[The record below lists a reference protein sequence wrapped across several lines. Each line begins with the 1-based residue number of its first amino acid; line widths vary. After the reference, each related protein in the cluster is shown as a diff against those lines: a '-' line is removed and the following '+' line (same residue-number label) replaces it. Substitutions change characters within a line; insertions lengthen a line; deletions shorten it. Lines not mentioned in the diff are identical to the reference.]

1 MSDPFITINHLLKQQ
16 VENRPD
22 DTALQGVDFSYSFR
36 QFSDAADRLAC
47 QMMQSGVEP
56 GSRVGICLD
65 LSFDMVLGIFAILRS
80 GGCYV
85 PTDPMFPDVRIT
97 NLYRDAAVTHVVCTP
112 DLVDR
117 VASLGFI
124 PVSTQNPQA
133 CRGIDKLP
141 AVAASDTAYVLFTS
155 GSTGTP
161 KGVEIAHSSVVNLL
175 CYIQD
180 RYPINN
186 SHRVLLKS
194 PYTFDGSVWELF
206 GWLIPGAT
214 LFVAPPNAAK
224 DPARLAN
231 LVERYSL
238 SFAFFV
244 PSMLQAFLDYVKA
257 GNHHHKLRSLRWVSV
272 GGEVLPVPLVS
283 LFYELIDGS
292 LTKLFNV
299 YGPTETTVY
308 ATTFLCQPDVSYEK
322 IPIGEAVTNDFIY
335 ILDDQLLPV
344 DEGQEGEIFIG
355 GAGVGKGYLNRPDLN
370 AERFLPDPFAGH
382 GLMYRTGDLGRQ
394 IGPDLY
400 DFIGRRDFQ
409 VKLRGLRIEMGEVEH
424 ALLKIPGIRACAVVF
439 SKDRKGSDCL
449 VAYLVMNQPVSKE
462 LWELA
467 PELLKQ
473 QIVDHLSREIPA
485 YMIPSEMVVALDFP
499 LSHHGKVDRKKLP
512 AVAELSTTAT
522 VENTFQP
529 TNDLSFRLYNIWREV
544 LGRDAIGVSEDF
556 FAAGGHSLKA
566 LQVITAVMRDFGVE
580 LPVGSFYEEMT
591 LPAMEALVRQLM
603 SQPLAVI
610 DPALADP
617 SITSW
622 PLNAAMQ
629 ELWFVNSI
637 DQSGITRNILIE
649 FLIDGNPD
657 PERLRDAIRAVV
669 DAEPMF
675 RSVFPL
681 QEAQPMQLIL
691 DEAVFDFDFVDLS
704 PYNSHEAD
712 KRYAT
717 ISGTIGQKR
726 FDLEKLPLLAFQLVK
741 LQQNQFRL
749 LLCIHHLVFDGWSLE
764 VFVRRLVKAYEC
776 SGCQAPEPPSA
787 GFYAKW
793 ALVNFNHDVQK
804 KELDYWKQK
813 LHGIPELLTLPVKAN
828 ADRRAVRSAGDRFWW
843 RLSPQLTS
851 EIHQAA
857 ATLGVTPFAL
867 LTTGFQLVLAAHAS
881 QRDVVVGTPFA
892 NRSHP
897 LIADAIGLFTNMV
910 SLRLQ
915 VGPADNLVSLIQ
927 QTNKTAGE
935 AFSNASVIFSE
946 VVKAVLP
953 RIQRGINPV
962 FQASV
967 VMQNWPATMQKT
979 DSFSICQREIGN
991 FTHKLDLML
1000 NIEELNGAFVCW
1012 IEFDTSLFDRSF
1024 IERLSID
1031 LTSVYQSVISDP
1043 GRNANEWIHS
1053 VETPAKVLIDS
1064 VNQTAVLLP
1073 ENTSVVQ
1080 LIEQVGA
1087 VHPQRCAVEFDGM
1100 QLTYSELVEQV
1111 SKLAV
1116 GLVAFG
1122 VKPGDRVGVCLPRS
1136 IDLVVS
1142 LLAVMKAGGA
1152 YVPVDP
1158 HFPVDRIQ
1166 LIVHEA
1172 APSVVI
1178 TTLPY
1183 SNQFGFS
1190 AEAVFLIDRESA
1202 SQQPAA
1208 IRVPVVSSESA
1219 AYILFTSG
1227 STGKPKGIVISH
1239 RSLINF
1245 LLSMQRQPG
1254 ITEKDVVLALT
1265 TVSFDI
1271 SGLELWLPLISGAK
1285 LVMAHAD
1292 SASDPYKIATAIN
1305 NSGVTLVQ
1313 ATPATWQMLADIG
1326 WEGHGGLKILCGG
1339 EALKTS
1345 LAGFLLPRCKELWN
1359 MYGPTE
1365 TTIWSLIHKVSI
1377 ADLTAGTSI
1386 PIGRPVANTVVY
1398 ILNEF
1403 FQQVSPGYPGE
1414 LYIGGEGLA
1423 KEYFQQP
1430 SLTHLSFVNLCFQ
1443 KDRPLRLYKTG
1454 DQVRM
1459 SPDGDIF
1466 FLERT
1471 DNQIKIRGFRIEPGD
1486 IENVLQQVQS
1496 VDEAVVIAQN
1506 LSDGRKILVAFV
1518 KVSEDDWPGDE
1529 FLRLFVRER
1538 LPDYMVPALY
1548 SRVDQFPKTPNGKI
1562 DRKALALNV
1571 SDYHSELDYSEDEL
1585 TDDEKQLIA
1594 LWKDVLHRDRL
1605 SVDENFFDAGGDSLV
1620 AVRLIVK
1627 VEKEFGK
1634 RLPLASLFQSGTVR
1648 SMARLL
1654 ENPDH
1659 AKGNWRSLVAIRP
1672 GGSRKPLFLV
1682 HAAGLNLLL
1691 YNTVVNKLHP
1701 DQPVYGLQAR
1711 GLDGSEEPLYTL
1723 PEIAT
1728 HYINEIES
1736 VDPDGPYALAGFCM
1750 GGTIAWEMACQLT
1763 SKGKEVAFIGLFETI
1778 AYRVPEIK
1786 PNRLVEKIS
1795 QLQLVSNQIIW
1806 NIIKLSKTPIS
1817 QQKLFLKGKL
1827 NRIKRRLHGTPE
1839 IAMQEAKTEVVDGI
1853 LHVVNSKVRYANEI
1867 ALASYILKPNNLKV
1881 HLFKASEQTFFIEE
1895 PVNYGWSSVA
1905 LGGVELVLVDG
1916 THNLIFAPPHDELFA
1931 SKLQRCLD
1939 LGFSSIQREPDGFTA
1954 ECFVDPSGLYP
1965 LRVLIPE
1972 KPTMLSRWWLRR
1984 LFPEGVAAILSTE
1997 STGVSSYHLA
2007 LCSPFNQR
2015 LGQITQSASF
2025 RWFVPQWVELGLPLS
2040 GVNFEEKYAPFRK
2053 TRNAIRQAG
2062 YAVQWYGNDDEKLG
2076 LFYERMYV
2084 PYISSRQKEDAIL
2097 SGIDEFRQILAD
2109 GGSLLLVGAGI
2120 VPVAG
2125 AIIDR
2130 QHTPLVHSIGVDPVA
2145 GTPFLKLEVIR
2156 TLFYYAALQMQ
2167 KEGYALLNLG
2177 GCRPFVSDSSLW
2189 FKKSLGAHIIP
2200 PLVFSGQGLYLAA
2213 KQINTEF
2220 ANWWHN
2226 NALVALDGKQ
2236 QPVVVGYMDS
2246 CWGSDPKDWY
2256 DYASKLLLPGINRVH
2271 LYTLEASYPD
2281 VSESWLSVHQ
2291 LLN

>member
-1 MSDPFITINHLLKQQ
+1 MNDSLKTINHLLTRQ
-16 VENRPD
+16 VLDQPD
-22 DTALQGVDFSYSFR
+22 AVAIRGVDFSYSYLE
-36 QFSDAADRLAC
+36 FSEAANRLARL
-47 QMMQSGVEP
+47 MLQSGVEP
-56 GSRVGICLD
+56 GSRVGICLG
-65 LSFDMVLGIFAILRS
+65 LSFDMVLGIFAILRA

-85 PTDPMFPDVRIT
+85 PVDPSFPDARIT
-97 NLYRDAAVTHVVCTP
+97 TLYHDAAITHVVCTP
-112 DLVDR
+112 DLVPR
-117 VASLGFI
+117 ITALGFKAI
-124 PVSTQNPQA
+124 TTQ
-133 CRGIDKLP
+133 P
-141 AVAASDTAYVLFTS
+141 AVATPANSLLPEVAPSDTAYILFTS

-161 KGVEIAHSSVVNLL
+161 KGVEIAHSSVVNLVA
-175 CYIQD
+175 YIQD
-180 RYPINN
+180 RYPVDH

-206 GWLIPGAT
+206 GWLLPGAS

-224 DPARLAN
+224 DPALLTSLIARHN
-231 LVERYSL
+231 L
-238 SFAFFV
+238 SFLFFV

-257 GNHHHKLRSLRWVSV
+257 GNHHEMIASLKWVSV
-272 GGEVLPVPLVS
+272 GGEVLPVPLVN
-283 LFYELIDGS
+283 LFYELLDGS
-292 LTKLFNV
+292 RTKLFNV

-308 ATTFLCQPDVSYEK
+308 ATTFLCQPGVSYEK
-322 IPIGEAVTNDFIY
+322 MPIGEAVTNDYIY

-424 ALLKIPGIRACAVVF
+424 ALLRVPGIRACAVVF
-439 SKDRKGSDCL
+439 SKDRKGSDSL
-449 VAYLVMNQPVSKE
+449 VAYLVMDQPLADT
-462 LWELA
+462 LWMLA
-467 PELLKQ
+467 PEALKQ
-473 QIVDHLSREIPA
+473 QVADRLSAELPA

-512 AVAELSTTAT
+512 SVADLSTTAT
-522 VENTFQP
+522 VENAFQP
-529 TNDLSFRLYNIWREV
+529 TDDLSLRLYNIWREV
-544 LGRDAIGVSEDF
+544 LGRDAIGASEDF

-566 LQVITAVMRDFGVE
+566 LQVITAVMRDVGVE
-580 LPVGSFYEEMT
+580 IPVGSFYEEMT
-591 LPAMEALVRQLM
+591 LPNMEALVRKSVKIKPVSDDASL
-603 SQPLAVI
+603 I
-610 DPALADP
+610 D
-617 SITSW
+617 SSRNIW

-649 FLIDGNPD
+649 FFIDGTPD
-657 PERLRDAIRAVV
+657 PERLRRALQTVV
-669 DAEPMF
+669 NAEPMF

-681 QEAQPMQLIL
+681 HEAHPVQLIL
-691 DEAVFDFDFVDLS
+691 GEAVFDFDFVDLS
-704 PYNSHEAD
+704 QCQAEEAGL
-712 KRYAT
+712 RYAT
-717 ISGTIGQKR
+717 VSGAIGQRR

-741 LQQNQFRL
+741 LSQNHFRL

-764 VFVRRLVKAYEC
+764 IFVKRLSEAYERD
-776 SGCQAPEPPSA
+776 GALLPAPPSA
-787 GFYAKW
+787 GFYAEW
-793 ALVNFNHDVQK
+793 ASANFDQEVHQ
-804 KELDYWKQK
+804 KELAYWTQK
-813 LHGIPELLTLPVKAN
+813 LKGIPELLTLPVKPDAN
-828 ADRRAVRSAGDRFWW
+828 RRAIRTAGDRYWW
-843 RLSPQLTS
+843 SLSPGLTTDIKKS
-851 EIHQAA
+851 A

-867 LTTGFQLVLAAHAS
+867 LTTGFQLVLAAHSS

-892 NRSHP
+892 NRNHP
-897 LIADAIGLFTNMV
+897 LIADVIGLFTNMV

-915 VGPADNLVSLIQ
+915 IGAADNLASLVK

-935 AFSNASVIFSE
+935 AFSHASVIFSE
-946 VVKAVLP
+946 VVKAILP
-953 RIQRGINPV
+953 RILRGINPV

-967 VMQNWPATMQKT
+967 VMQNWPGTTRATNH
-979 DSFSICQREIGN
+979 FSITQREIGN
-991 FTHKLDLML
+991 MTHKLDLML
-1000 NIEELNGAFVCW
+1000 NIEELNNDFVCW
-1012 IEFDTSLFDRSF
+1012 IEYDTSLFDRTF
-1024 IERLSID
+1024 IELLSVD
-1031 LTSVYQSVISDP
+1031 LSKVYQSMVSDP
-1043 GRNANEWIHS
+1043 GQTASRLINALEIPTNTLFGTI
-1053 VETPAKVLIDS
+1053 
-1064 VNQTAVLLP
+1064 NQTKMSLP
-1073 ENTSVVQ
+1073 DAATVVH
-1080 LIEQVGA
+1080 LIES
-1087 VHPQRCAVEFDGM
+1087 RCMASPDRVAIEFEDEK
-1100 QLTYSELVEQV
+1100 LTYGQLVSKVNSLAHELV
-1111 SKLAV
+1111 
-1116 GLVAFG
+1116 GFG
-1122 VKPGDRVGVCLPRS
+1122 VKPGDPVAVCLLRS
-1136 IDLVVS
+1136 ADLVAC

-1158 HFPVDRIQ
+1158 FFPSERVNMIVKEANPTVIVTSAQ
-1166 LIVHEA
+1166 L
-1172 APSVVI
+1172 SD
-1178 TTLPY
+1178 
-1183 SNQFGFS
+1183 QFGFEKGKLFLTDRVADS
-1190 AEAVFLIDRESA
+1190 ARQHATLLPLATPR
-1202 SQQPAA
+1202 
-1208 IRVPVVSSESA
+1208 SA

-1245 LLSMQRQPG
+1245 LLSMQREPG
-1254 ITEKDVVLALT
+1254 ITPDDAVLALT

-1271 SGLELWLPLISGAK
+1271 SGLELWLPLISGARLVVADTETAADPRK
-1285 LVMAHAD
+1285 L
-1292 SASDPYKIATAIN
+1292 SAAIN
-1305 NSGVTLVQ
+1305 NHGITFIQ
-1313 ATPATWQMLADIG
+1313 ATPATWQMLADTS
-1326 WEGHGGLKILCGG
+1326 WEGHGQLKILCGG
-1339 EALKTS
+1339 EVLKTS
-1345 LAGFLLPRCKELWN
+1345 LASFLLPRCKELWN

-1365 TTIWSLIHKVSI
+1365 TTIWSLIHRVSPD
-1377 ADLTAGTSI
+1377 DLNAVSTI
-1386 PIGRPVANTVVY
+1386 PIGKPIANTTIF

-1403 FQQVSPGYPGE
+1403 YQNVAPGYQGE

-1423 KEYFQQP
+1423 IEYYKQP
-1430 SLTHLSFVNLCFQ
+1430 SITHLSFLTLALQNDLSQ
-1443 KDRPLRLYKTG
+1443 RLYKTG

-1459 SPDGDIF
+1459 NHKGDIF
-1466 FLERT
+1466 FVERN

-1486 IENVLQQVQS
+1486 IENVLQQAQG
-1496 VDEAVVIAQN
+1496 VDEVVVVAQN
-1506 LSDGRKILVAFV
+1506 LTDGHKVLAAFV
-1518 KVSEDDWPGDE
+1518 KANEKNWPGEE
-1529 FLRLFVRER
+1529 FLRAFVKER
-1538 LPDYMVPALY
+1538 LPDYMVPAFY
-1548 SRVDQFPKTPNGKI
+1548 SRLDQFPMTPNGKI
-1562 DRKALALNV
+1562 DRKALVVDV
-1571 SDYHSELDYSEDEL
+1571 SDYAGDQDFSEDEL
-1585 TDDEKQLIA
+1585 SVNEKKLMAI
-1594 LWKDVLHRDRL
+1594 WKEVLHRKRL
-1605 SVDENFFDAGGDSLV
+1605 SPDENFFDAGGDSLV

-1634 RLPLASLFQSGTVR
+1634 RLPLASLFQSGTVS

-1654 ENPDH
+1654 DNPDQ
-1659 AKGNWRSLVAIRP
+1659 KTENWRSLVAIKT

-1728 HYINEIES
+1728 HYIKEIES

-1763 SKGKEVAFIGLFETI
+1763 SKGKEVVFTGLFETI
-1778 AYRVPEIK
+1778 AYRVPETK
-1786 PNRLVEKIS
+1786 PNRLVEKINHIRH
-1795 QLQLVSNQIIW
+1795 LLNQIVW
-1806 NIIKLSKTPIS
+1806 NVVKLSKIPLS
-1817 QQKLFLKGKL
+1817 EQVSFLKGKI

-1839 IAMQEAKTEVVDGI
+1839 IAMQEVKSEVVDGI

-1867 ALASYILKPNNLKV
+1867 ALANYILKPNNLKV

-1905 LGGVELVLVDG
+1905 LGGVELVPVDG

-1984 LFPEGVAAILSTE
+1984 LFPEGVAATLSTE

-2015 LGQITQSASF
+2015 LGQITQNASF
-2025 RWFVPQWVELGLPLS
+2025 RWFVPQWVELGLPLT
-2040 GVNFEEKYAPFRK
+2040 GENFEEKYAPFRK

-2062 YAVQWYGNDDEKLG
+2062 YTVQWYGNEDDKLG
-2076 LFYERMYV
+2076 MFYENMYV
-2084 PYISSRQKEDAIL
+2084 PYINFRQKDEAIL
-2097 SGIDEFRQILAD
+2097 STMDEFRQILSD
-2109 GGSLLLVGAGI
+2109 GGALLLVSADNT
-2120 VPVAG
+2120 PVAG
-2125 AIIDR
+2125 AVIDR
-2130 QHTPLVHSIGVDPVA
+2130 QQTPLVHSIGVDPLA
-2145 GTPFLKLEVIR
+2145 GAPYLKLEVIR
-2156 TLFYYAALQMQ
+2156 TLFYFAALQMQ

-2177 GCRPFVSDSSLW
+2177 GCRPFVSDTSLW
-2189 FKKSLGAHIIP
+2189 FKKSLGARVIP

-2220 ANWWHN
+2220 ANWWHG
-2226 NALVALDGKQ
+2226 NALIALDGKQ

-2271 LYTLEASYPD
+2271 LYTLDANHPD
-2281 VSESWLSVHQ
+2281 VSDSWLSVHTIQ
-2291 LLN
+2291 E